1 MASGLPEDN
10 GTLQCLRS
18 GGRLSSGAS
27 TCTCCSASALAL
39 TRTLASGIAIIIAAI
54 IIASHVHS
62 NVSGSGGSSGGAV
75 RCKEVDTVASLA
87 RSQVNVV
94 GLIDAFSSQVGATQ
108 GRHETAEAGLGGAG
122 NRGSALTLRQ
132 GGDVDAEWRG
142 TLSIEHAHKHK
153 REQPKKPSWL

>member
-1 MASGLPEDN
+1 MVSGLPEDN

-27 TCTCCSASALAL
+27 TCTCCGASALAL
-39 TRTLASGIAIIIAAI
+39 TRTRTLASGIAI

-62 NVSGSGGSSGGAV
+62 NVSGSGGSGGGAV

-122 NRGSALTLRQ
+122 NRGSAVALRQ